1 MIVSEP
7 RAGVGRQELE
17 RTLSTTLGSPRE
29 ARWLIEDAV
38 GRDAS
43 GAALSDEQVACLRR
57 LAERRVS
64 GEPLQYVLGHWPF
77 RELDLLV
84 DPRALIPRPE
94 TEWVTDV
101 ALVELDRVLAGGG
114 APQVVDLGTG
124 TGAIALSIA
133 TERSEHGVRVIATER
148 DPAVLEL
155 ARTNRDRVALRLD
168 SARRVELRVGP
179 WWDALDPGERGRIS
193 LVVSNPPYVAAVE
206 WELLDPV
213 VRDHEPYTALVAA
226 AGSDATPGFADIE
239 AILAGAG
246 GWLTRPGAAV
256 IEIAPTQ
263 AAAALAAA
271 GQFGCTESLVL
282 ADPAGRPRALV
293 ARWG

>member
-1 MIVSEP
+1 VSEP
-7 RAGVGRQELE
+7 RVGGERRELE
-17 RTLSTTLGSPRE
+17 RTLTTALGSPRE
-29 ARWLIEDAV
+29 ARWLVEDAA
-38 GRDAS
+38 GGDTS
-43 GAALSDEQVACLRR
+43 GGALSEVQVARLRR

-84 DPRALIPRPE
+84 DARALIPRPE

-101 ALVELDRVLAGGG
+101 ALVELDQMLAGGG
-114 APQVVDLGTG
+114 APKVVDLGTG

-133 TERSEHGVRVIATER
+133 TERSDHGVQVIATER

-155 ARTNRDRVALRLD
+155 ARVNRDRVALRHD
-168 SARRVELRVGP
+168 AARRVVLRVGS
-179 WWDALDPGERGRIS
+179 WWDALDPAERGRIS

-213 VRDHEPYTALVAA
+213 VRDHEPYTALVAGP
-226 AGSDATPGFADIE
+226 GSDATPGFADIE
-239 AILAGAG
+239 EILAGAG
-246 GWLTRPGAAV
+246 AWLTRPGAAV
-256 IEIAPTQ
+256 IEIAPAQ
-263 AAAALAAA
+263 AAAALSVAER
-271 GQFGCTESLVL
+271 FGYTESRVL
-282 ADPAGRPRALV
+282 ADLAGRPRALV

>member
-1 MIVSEP
+1 MSEP
-7 RAGVGRQELE
+7 RVGGERRELE
-17 RTLSTTLGSPRE
+17 RPLTAALGSPRE
-29 ARWLIEDAV
+29 ARWLVEDAA
-38 GRDAS
+38 GADTS
-43 GAALSDEQVACLRR
+43 GGALSEVQVARLRR

-84 DPRALIPRPE
+84 DSRALIPRPE

-101 ALVELDRVLAGGG
+101 ALVELDRMLAGGG
-114 APQVVDLGTG
+114 APKVVDLGTG

-133 TERSEHGVRVIATER
+133 TERSDHGVQVIATER
-148 DPAVLEL
+148 DSAVLEL
-155 ARTNRDRVALRLD
+155 ARVNRDRVALRHD
-168 SARRVELRVGP
+168 AARRVVLRVGS
-179 WWDALDPGERGRIS
+179 WWDALDPAERGRIS

-213 VRDHEPYTALVAA
+213 VRDHEPYTALVAGP
-226 AGSDATPGFADIE
+226 GSDATPGFADIE

-246 GWLTRPGAAV
+246 AWLTRPGAAV
-256 IEIAPTQ
+256 IEIAPAQ
-263 AAAALAAA
+263 VAAALSAAER
-271 GQFGCTESLVL
+271 FGCTESRVL
-282 ADPAGRPRALV
+282 ADLAGRPRALV

>member
-1 MIVSEP
+1 
-7 RAGVGRQELE
+7 LE
-17 RTLSTTLGSPRE
+17 RTLTTALGSPRE
-29 ARWLIEDAV
+29 ARWLIEDTV
-38 GRDAS
+38 GWDAS
-43 GAALSDEQVACLRR
+43 GEALPDEQVARLRR

-84 DPRALIPRPE
+84 DSRALIPRPE

-101 ALVELDRVLAGGG
+101 ALVELDRMVAGGG
-114 APQVVDLGTG
+114 APKVVDLGTG

-133 TERSEHGVRVIATER
+133 TERSDHGVQVIATER
-148 DPAVLEL
+148 DSAVLEL
-155 ARTNRDRVALRLD
+155 ARVNRDRVALRHHAASRL
-168 SARRVELRVGP
+168 ELCVGP
-179 WWDALDPGERGRIS
+179 WWDALDPAERGRIS

-213 VRDHEPYTALVAA
+213 VRDHEPYTALVAGP
-226 AGSDATPGFADIE
+226 GSDATPGFADIE

-246 GWLTRPGAAV
+246 AWLTRPGAAV
-256 IEIAPTQ
+256 IEIAPAQ
-263 AAAALAAA
+263 AAAALVAAER
-271 GQFGCTESLVL
+271 FGCTESRVL
-282 ADPAGRPRALV
+282 ADLAGRPRALV